1 MTQLSKV
8 NKAKYT
14 LITRNLKKS
23 ISGFREINGIA
34 PQVGDVVLAE
44 VVSIGRHKQLEG
56 TTGHRLRLYPGDLI
70 CGAFGNRYAAD
81 HYEGYVS
88 KPSEPVHILSN
99 SGVFGTVSSKNRKMS
114 KPTEI
119 RLLGCALDTEG
130 NMVNTLDHRIEA
142 VSVASSMQPILI
154 LSVGTGMNSGK
165 TTAAATCIHDFTS
178 QGLTVR
184 AGKITGTANSHDPIE
199 MVSAGADEPIIDFA
213 DAGYPS
219 TFLCS
224 QEELID
230 IYETIYSNLA
240 QSNPDVIVL
249 EIADGLLQQETTML
263 LDSPVLRNRV
273 DMLVLSAPDALAA
286 IFGIKYL
293 EDRGYNVDA
302 VTGLITSSPLNSRE
316 FTAASNVPLVSSGN
330 GVVGGFCEVWNK
342 YEKKAA

>member
-1 MTQLSKV
+1 MEHLSKI
-8 NKAKYT
+8 NKVKFT
-14 LITRNLKKS
+14 QITRNLKQE
-23 ISGFREINGIA
+23 ISGFREINGTA
-34 PQVGDVVLAE
+34 HQVGDVVLAE

-56 TTGHRLRLYPGDLI
+56 TAGHKLRLYPGDLI

-88 KPSEPVHILSN
+88 KSSEPVHLLSN
-99 SGVFGTVSSKNRKMS
+99 SGVFGTVTSKNRKMS

-119 RLLGCALDTEG
+119 RLLGCALDMDG
-130 NMVNTLDHRIEA
+130 NKVNTLNHRINA
-142 VSVASSMQPILI
+142 VPVTSSIKPLLI

-165 TTAAATCIHDFTS
+165 TTAAATCIHDFVS

-184 AGKITGTANSHDPIE
+184 AGKITGTANSHDPVE
-199 MVSAGADEPIIDFA
+199 MISAGADEPIIDFA
-213 DAGYPS
+213 DTGYPS

-240 QSNPDVIVL
+240 QSNPDVIIL

-263 LDSPVLRNRV
+263 LENNLLRERV
-273 DMLVLSAPDALAA
+273 DLLLLSAPDALAA

-293 EDRGYNVDA
+293 EDRGYNVNA

-316 FTAASNVPLVSSGN
+316 FTAVSDIPLVSSGN
-330 GVVGGFCEVWNK
+330 GVVGGFFKAWNNL
-342 YEKKAA
+342 EKKAA